1 MSYVQILID
10 NGTVENGKI
19 MDMKHLV
26 FLESQK
32 ALSGMHALWKA
43 VTKNNSFV
51 DFYTSLGTEVTTSEE
66 LIRGLGIVRLL
77 FVRPPPYHAV
87 SKRGTE
93 ESILGESKQE
103 EEDHRPKS
111 DATVQ
116 DQTRHHNMRANYVT
130 YIFQPC

>member
-1 MSYVQILID
+1 MR
-10 NGTVENGKI
+10 K
-19 MDMKHLV
+19 
-26 FLESQK
+26 
-32 ALSGMHALWKA
+32 
-43 VTKNNSFV
+43 
-51 DFYTSLGTEVTTSEE
+51 
-66 LIRGLGIVRLL
+66 LIRGLESFVCSL
-77 FVRPPPYHAV
+77 VRPPPYHAV